1 MKYPVTHPMTAALLS
16 EKVGGRI
23 IAGGGRDKG
32 IDFLCRLGAPDGAGA
47 LAFCSVQDECAMSL
61 IEASGADVVIC
72 TRETAARLLT
82 GPCSKTIIAVDNPRL
97 AFARAAKVL
106 RGDLLVPP
114 TSLATVGTSSQI
126 APSAVVSPNVV
137 IGENCCIGAG
147 SWLGP
152 GVVLET
158 GIVVGQNCRIEA
170 GAVIGGRGYGYV
182 RDESGILIDF
192 PQLGRVIIGNAVDIG
207 ARTTIDCG
215 SLQDTIIGDGTKID
229 DLAYVAHNVTIGRNC
244 LIMASSILC
253 GGCTIGDG
261 VEISPGAIIRE
272 NVTVSKGARVGL
284 GSIVTRDVPSGL
296 LVAGIPARPFGPLD
310 PDRR

>member
-1 MKYPVTHPMTAALLS
+1 M
-16 EKVGGRI
+16 
-23 IAGGGRDKG
+23 
-32 IDFLCRLGAPDGAGA
+32 
-47 LAFCSVQDECAMSL
+47 
-61 IEASGADVVIC
+61 
-72 TRETAARLLT
+72 
-82 GPCSKTIIAVDNPRL
+82 
-97 AFARAAKVL
+97 
-106 RGDLLVPP
+106 
-114 TSLATVGTSSQI
+114 
-126 APSAVVSPNVV
+126 
-137 IGENCCIGAG
+137 
-147 SWLGP
+147 
-152 GVVLET
+152 
-158 GIVVGQNCRIEA
+158 
-170 GAVIGGRGYGYV
+170 
-182 RDESGILIDF
+182 
-192 PQLGRVIIGNAVDIG
+192 DIG